1 MPLPDSFKPTGP
13 IKQVDPKVL
22 KNIVLQDDSII
33 IAAAKA
39 YVEAD
44 VHVNPALITYAVT
57 KREGVFAKVNVA
69 VKDEGGYFAYLK
81 KVNNIWVVI
90 VTGQDLP
97 GKATA
102 EKYGLPQGWFT
113 TEF

>member
-13 IKQVDPKVL
+13 IKVDPKVF
-22 KNIVLQDDSII
+22 KNVVLQEDAAI

-44 VHVNPALITYAVT
+44 VHVQPAAMTYAVL
-57 KREGVFAKVNVA
+57 KREGAFAKVGISI
-69 VKDEGGYFAYLK
+69 KDEGGYYAYLK
-81 KVNNIWVVI
+81 KVTNIWVVI

-97 GKATA
+97 GKAVG
-102 EKYGLPQGWFT
+102 EKYGLPQDWFT